1 MSSTLHRAPIP
12 LSERQVPTVGLHN
25 PVQSNQYPS
34 SNEYLSYPSS
44 HRERVEERVVVREE
58 EF

>member
-1 MSSTLHRAPIP
+1 MSSTLDRALIP

-25 PVQSNQYPS
+25 PVQSNQYLS
-34 SNEYLSYPSS
+34 NNEYLSYPSS
-44 HRERVEERVVVREE
+44 HHERVEERVVVHEE